1 MTNISVIESKISS
14 IQKYLKILESY
25 KSYSQKQ
32 LEDDLHLKGSV
43 ERYLY
48 LLAQSVLDMAEA
60 IISFKDFR
68 RPATYSES
76 FDILFG
82 LWDYI

>member
-32 LEDDLHLKGSV
+32 LENDLHLKGSV

-48 LLAQSVLDMAEA
+48 LLAQFLLKIFVVHKHIASRL
-60 IISFKDFR
+60 IFYR
-68 RPATYSES
+68 RK
-76 FDILFG
+76 I
-82 LWDYI
+82 